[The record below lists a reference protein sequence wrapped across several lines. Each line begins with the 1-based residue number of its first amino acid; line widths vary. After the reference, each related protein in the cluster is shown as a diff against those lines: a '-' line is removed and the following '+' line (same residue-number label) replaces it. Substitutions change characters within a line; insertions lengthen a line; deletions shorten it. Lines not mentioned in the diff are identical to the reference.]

1 MPKLSHLL
9 TECVSRLSPGLA
21 GLAAL
26 GTLLG
31 GVTPADASVPL
42 RRADIEQILNRVE
55 LIPRR
60 GTSRTARVDDFM
72 AIGDA
77 LRTAAASRAELRFND
92 GSLARIGERATFHFI
107 PNTRNFRLS
116 DGTMLLL
123 IPPGRGRSTIQTPS
137 AVTGIQGS
145 ALVIRHV
152 QSRDLTLVMAL
163 TNNEAGAMTVT
174 LANCDRGDACTS
186 EVNLMAGEMALIQE
200 GQVEVLA
207 FDLKEFYETSPL
219 IEGLELTEPNSTL
232 NLGNGTDEV
241 RQEIQDALDNY
252 QPFDDDQSVL
262 LNPTMISINGNA
274 DAVAGQPWL
283 LKPQATTPASPT
295 AERATL
301 PLPAGL
307 LAETSTAGVVN
318 TSQAGGVE
326 APARAPTPQTTSTP
340 RVQPSNPP
348 SVSIPPVGNASPQ
361 VPDPTPAP
369 GGFTP
374 TDGSEGTPVAGG
386 GSGDPVSG
394 GGITVD
400 ISSPGRS
407 SEPPGSGGAVDPGP
421 APEPPVP
428 GGGSEI
434 PPVGGGGSPEPTP
447 GPPTPGN
454 EGGSITPNPANEGNT
469 PPRPEV
475 NPGQGINTVGESPA
489 NPGNGT
495 ETIGGSPAAPGNGT
509 ETVGGSPA
517 NPGNGIETVGGSPA
531 NPGNGTETVG
541 GSPANPG
548 NGTETV
554 GGSPANL
561 GGDGQVQPD
570 ANPGGANG
578 VPEGGIGGSG
588 IVFPDKDTVPEP

>member
-9 TECVSRLSPGLA
+9 TECVSRLSPALA
-21 GLAAL
+21 SLAAL

-60 GTSRTARVDDFM
+60 GASRTARVDDFM

-92 GSLARIGERATFHFI
+92 GSLARIGEQATFHFI

-163 TNNEAGAMTVT
+163 TNNQAGAMTVT
-174 LANCDRGDACTS
+174 LSNCDGGETCTS

-200 GQVEVLA
+200 SQVEVLA

-219 IEGLELTEPNSTL
+219 IEGLELLDPNSTL
-232 NLGNGTDEV
+232 DLGPGTDKV
-241 RQEIQDALDNY
+241 RQEIQDALENY
-252 QPFDDDQSVL
+252 QSFDDDQSVL
-262 LNPTMISINGNA
+262 LNPTMISVNGNTE
-274 DAVAGQPWL
+274 AVAGQPWL
-283 LKPQATTPASPT
+283 LKPQATNPVSPT
-295 AERATL
+295 AERATS

-307 LAETSTAGVVN
+307 LAETSTSTAEIAN
-318 TSQAGGVE
+318 TSRSGGGE
-326 APARAPTPQTTSTP
+326 APAFGSTPQATTTP
-340 RVQPSNPP
+340 RVQAPNPP
-348 SVSIPPVGNASPQ
+348 SVSVPSVGSESPQ
-361 VPDPTPAP
+361 VSDPTPAP
-369 GGFTP
+369 GGSTP
-374 TDGSEGTPVAGG
+374 TDGSSGIPVEGGNPGT
-386 GSGDPVSG
+386 PVSG
-394 GGITVD
+394 GGITID
-400 ISSPGRS
+400 MPSSGGNP
-407 SEPPGSGGAVDPGP
+407 EPPASGSVVDPGP

-428 GGGSEI
+428 GGGNET

-447 GPPTPGN
+447 APPTPGN
-454 EGGSITPNPANEGNT
+454 EGGIITPAPANEGNT

-489 NPGNGT
+489 DPGNGT
-495 ETIGGSPAAPGNGT
+495 ETIGGSPADPGNGT
-509 ETVGGSPA
+509 ETIGGSPA
-517 NPGNGIETVGGSPA
+517 DPVG
-531 NPGNGTETVG
+531 E
-541 GSPANPG
+541 
-548 NGTETV
+548 
-554 GGSPANL
+554 
-561 GGDGQVQPD
+561 GQAQPD
-570 ANPGGANG
+570 INPGGENG
-578 VPEGGIGGSG
+578 IPEEGTGGSG